1 MQFEW
6 ILTLITSYAMVL
18 ALMVIVTLV
27 IYGLLLGVALGF
39 VGGKHKELGSTF
51 VTALLVALVSWIP
64 CLGCILSLYFIKS
77 RHEIGWGSALIAWI
91 LMFIIAIVVIIV
103 ILMIAFPAIWL
114 AMWGMFWP

>member
-64 CLGCILSLYFIKS
+64 CLGCILGLYFIKS